1 MPRRFLATRQKAQS
15 AVGDRLRAALVYEL
29 ERPSE
34 SYTCTSIHVCAIV
47 LLSFASLH
55 GNNCRN

>member
-15 AVGDRLRAALVYEL
+15 AVGDRLRTALVYEL

-34 SYTCTSIHVCAIV
+34 CQLMKSST
-47 LLSFASLH
+47 
-55 GNNCRN
+55 